1 MKRII
6 TIILCVTL
14 TLLVAGCSGL
24 GQIVGGAVPTT
35 GDTQFDPSAAQR
47 FIPNLTNYG
56 YTATDAA
63 NITSAISS
71 LGGSASLLTGDPVV
85 AGVIA
90 QIDSMITCYR
100 NVGAVAARIYTP
112 ANLGSI
118 LQGQVPSLGVL
129 AVINTNRVADNLL
142 QCALGGNQVMGAQS
156 ATLQP
161 CAGSGSFVRDN
172 ETLTYVF
179 AATDQNLCQLFT
191 AAMPTS

>member
-1 MKRII
+1 MMMRLISF
-6 TIILCVTL
+6 
-14 TLLVAGCSGL
+14 LLLIGVLAGCSGL

-47 FIPNLTNYG
+47 FIPNLSNYG

-71 LGGSASLLTGDPVV
+71 LGGSASLITGDPVV
-85 AGVIA
+85 AGIIS

-129 AVINTNRVADNLL
+129 AVINTNRIADNLL
-142 QCALGGNQVMGAQS
+142 QCALGGNQAMSAQS
-156 ATLQP
+156 TALQP
-161 CAGSGSFVRDN
+161 CAGSGSFVRDG

-191 AAMPTS
+191 AAMPAS

>member
-1 MKRII
+1 MMMRI
-6 TIILCVTL
+6 LG
-14 TLLVAGCSGL
+14 LLLLIGVLAGCSGL

-47 FIPNLTNYG
+47 FLPNLSNYG

-63 NITSAISS
+63 SITSAITS
-71 LGGSASLLTGDPVV
+71 LGGSASLITGDPVL
-85 AGVIA
+85 AGVIS

-112 ANLGSI
+112 GNIGSV
-118 LQGQVPSLGVL
+118 LQGQIPSIGVL
-129 AVINTNRVADNLL
+129 AVINTNRIADNLL
-142 QCALGGNQVMGAQS
+142 QCALGSSGRMGAQS

-161 CAGSGSFVRDN
+161 CAGSGSFVRDG

-179 AATDQNLCQLFT
+179 AATDTNLCQLFS